1 MKKKGFTL
9 IELMI
14 VVAIIGIL
22 AMIAIPNFIKFQCRA
37 KQSEAKSN
45 LKALFQAQKSF
56 MSEHDEYA
64 SLARVGFAPEPGNRY
79 TYCNAA
85 NDCRACEDGSN
96 ITGGKNFCN
105 GVTATQVGCTPG
117 PSHTGTNEA
126 TDQFTSCATGNIDND
141 GRDIDTWRMNDSN
154 SLINDDNDC
163 Q

>member
-64 SLARVGFAPEPGNRY
+64 
-79 TYCNAA
+79 
-85 NDCRACEDGSN
+85 
-96 ITGGKNFCN
+96 
-105 GVTATQVGCTPG
+105 
-117 PSHTGTNEA
+117 
-126 TDQFTSCATGNIDND
+126 
-141 GRDIDTWRMNDSN
+141 
-154 SLINDDNDC
+154 
-163 Q
+163 